1 MLYKN
6 KEGKM
11 TPTPEI
17 IALARRFHELDGTKG
32 YLFNRHDFAIKPDGE
47 VDCISFCDGE
57 NAYFRVYEDYPVS
70 QLVPFLT
77 ESELWAWLKNI
88 TIDLEIYKYG
98 GQLRAWYKGEK
109 MSLVHFQYLHE
120 ALYRVA
126 VWVAER
132 KAK

>member
-1 MLYKN
+1 
-6 KEGKM
+6 M

-17 IALARRFHELDGTKG
+17 IALARRFHELGGTKG
-32 YLFNRHDFAIKPDGE
+32 IELSVGRWAVHPAKDIATLIIHKQDIPVLKVVE
-47 VDCISFCDGE
+47 CI
-57 NAYFRVYEDYPVS
+57 PI
-70 QLVPFLT
+70 LI

-132 KAK
+132 MAK